1 VVILCTTR
9 FNIYKIYTYVLPNEY
24 IYVVCMDLKTNSDY
38 FSRSVSI
45 TETVRAVSLNVTP
58 VNLSLR
64 WLIQFVSKFYYKL
77 ITGNDV
83 SLGKCCGKSITSG
96 HNRVLPHPS
105 PFVI

>member
-1 VVILCTTR
+1 MHR
-9 FNIYKIYTYVLPNEY
+9 SQKI
-24 IYVVCMDLKTNSDY
+24 NSDY

-45 TETVRAVSLNVTP
+45 TETERVYRAVRAASLNVTP
-58 VNLSLR
+58 VNLSLQ

-83 SLGKCCGKSITSG
+83 ALGKCYGKSIRLG
-96 HNRVLPHPS
+96 HNHVLPHPS